1 MTINPNIFNTKKTD
15 YNQPSLFMGQKL
27 GLVDSINKAYPE
39 IFKLYKKM
47 KSLDW
52 DENEFDFSGC
62 NVEFKTCTKS
72 TYEIMIRTLA
82 WQWEADSV
90 AATSIMPIVA
100 PFVTSSELWAAWGR
114 ISDNECLTGD
124 HEVLTPKG
132 WKRIDEVTIEDK
144 VAQWDYDT
152 REISFVNPSEVIV
165 KEHSGKL
172 YHFYDGN
179 RNLSQ
184 IVTPNHRMPLVYPYT
199 SFISS
204 PPFKT
209 ADAVCYSGANGLPTA
224 GYIAPGGRRMTPQE
238 RLYVAVQA
246 DGSLCSEGYT
256 GARTGQKHY
265 KFGFSKQRKIDR
277 LLELCAAANWQV
289 TELDNKS
296 TQSLENNIRTFH
308 VYVPLAEYNPL
319 AKSFDWFDLD
329 QIGYEWALDFLEEIR
344 YWDGNV
350 TDRGRVRYI
359 SSNKACVDKVV
370 AVGHIAGHRAH
381 VTTIAAR
388 AGVLMPSGCYSDT
401 KQGYQVYIVDRTYV
415 TGNSIIR
422 SEIEY
427 IGNVYCLTVPT
438 SYFMIRHNGAVS
450 ITGNCVHA
458 LTYSEMVRNSFDD
471 PSEVLND
478 ILSVCESIGRVS
490 TIAEVFGKVHETAIK
505 LSANQIQKD
514 QNAYNDIYLFV
525 VALYCLER
533 IQFIASFAVTFA
545 VANTGQFVPFGKA
558 VQKICQ
564 DEFEVHQLLDRAI
577 LDYES
582 KTTYGQLARIQNKE
596 KIENLVKEVIET
608 ELIWVDYLL
617 SEGRELVGMTP
628 NLLKGWVLYNAKE
641 VLDYFDIE
649 HSYDIPAKNPI
660 PFVEDWI
667 DINRIQAS
675 PQQEKN
681 AQYMVGMVTDDISDD
696 VIDID
701 L

>member
-1 MTINPNIFNTKKTD
+1 MTINPNIFNTEKTD

-90 AATSIMPIVA
+90 ACTSLIPIVA
-100 PFVTSSELWAAWGR
+100 PFVTSSELWVAWLRAADQES
-114 ISDNECLTGD
+114 I
-124 HEVLTPKG
+124 
-132 WKRIDEVTIEDK
+132 
-144 VAQWDYDT
+144 
-152 REISFVNPSEVIV
+152 
-165 KEHSGKL
+165 HS
-172 YHFYDGN
+172 
-179 RNLSQ
+179 
-184 IVTPNHRMPLVYPYT
+184 
-199 SFISS
+199 
-204 PPFKT
+204 
-209 ADAVCYSGANGLPTA
+209 
-224 GYIAPGGRRMTPQE
+224 
-238 RLYVAVQA
+238 
-246 DGSLCSEGYT
+246 
-256 GARTGQKHY
+256 
-265 KFGFSKQRKIDR
+265 
-277 LLELCAAANWQV
+277 
-289 TELDNKS
+289 
-296 TQSLENNIRTFH
+296 
-308 VYVPLAEYNPL
+308 
-319 AKSFDWFDLD
+319 
-329 QIGYEWALDFLEEIR
+329 
-344 YWDGNV
+344 
-350 TDRGRVRYI
+350 
-359 SSNKACVDKVV
+359 
-370 AVGHIAGHRAH
+370 
-381 VTTIAAR
+381 
-388 AGVLMPSGCYSDT
+388 
-401 KQGYQVYIVDRTYV
+401 
-415 TGNSIIR
+415 
-422 SEIEY
+422 
-427 IGNVYCLTVPT
+427 
-438 SYFMIRHNGAVS
+438 
-450 ITGNCVHA
+450 
-458 LTYSEMVRNSFDD
+458 LTYSEMVRNSFDN
-471 PSEVLND
+471 PSEVLDD
-478 ILSVCESIGRVS
+478 ILSVRESIGRVT
-490 TIAEVFGKVHETAIK
+490 TIAEVFGNVHVTAVK

-582 KTTYGQLARIQNKE
+582 KTTYGQIARIQNKE
-596 KIENLVKEVIET
+596 KIEKLVKEVIET
-608 ELIWVDYLL
+608 ELTWVDYLL

-681 AQYMVGMVTDDISDD
+681 AQYMLGMVTDDISDD

>member
-1 MTINPNIFNTKKTD
+1 MTINPNIFNTEKTD

-114 ISDNECLTGD
+114 ISDNECLVEGTQ
-124 HEVLTPKG
+124 VLTPGG
-132 WKRIDEVTIEDK
+132 WVDLAHVTPSTQ
-144 VAQWDYDT
+144 VAQYEPATSEIKFVYPTNFIEKDYEGVVYEFKNDQ
-152 REISFVNPSEVIV
+152 
-165 KEHSGKL
+165 H
-172 YHFYDGN
+172 HFH
-179 RNLSQ
+179 Q
-184 IVTPNHRMPLVYPYT
+184 VVTPGHRMLKRKNKTNEYLVELAKDTDYCKGAAGDGISAISSGFVRDNFTTLT
-199 SFISS
+199 SF
-204 PPFKT
+204 
-209 ADAVCYSGANGLPTA
+209 
-224 GYIAPGGRRMTPQE
+224 E
-238 RLYVAVQA
+238 RLLIAIQA
-246 DGSLCSEGYT
+246 DGAAPNRYT
-256 GARTGQKHY
+256 GERVGTVPVFFTFA
-265 KFGFSKQRKIDR
+265 KQRKIDR
-277 LLELCAAANWQV
+277 LKSICEDCGIELIVTGNRPAHDNFNEAWIFKINLPTQYRSLLKNFNWV
-289 TELDNKS
+289 DLSNKGRS
-296 TQSLENNIRTFH
+296 WCE
-308 VYVPLAEYNPL
+308 A
-319 AKSFDWFDLD
+319 
-329 QIGYEWALDFLEEIR
+329 FLEEIVQ
-344 YWDGNV
+344 WDGHFTKNTGILV
-350 TDRGRVRYI
+350 TTSRQAVEVTQAVASMCGMKTHLGFQPDNRSENFTDCWRLSWKRQDFVSGQTIIKTEKQYFGKVRCVTVPSGFFLVRY
-359 SSNKACVDKVV
+359 KD
-370 AVGHIAGHRAH
+370 
-381 VTTIAAR
+381 
-388 AGVLMPSGCYSDT
+388 
-401 KQGYQVYIVDRTYV
+401 
-415 TGNSIIR
+415 
-422 SEIEY
+422 
-427 IGNVYCLTVPT
+427 
-438 SYFMIRHNGAVS
+438 AVS
-450 ITGNCVHA
+450 VTGNCVHA

-471 PSEVLND
+471 PSEVLED
-478 ILSVCESIGRVS
+478 ILSVRESIGRVT
-490 TIAEVFGKVHETAIK
+490 TIAEVFGKVHETSVK
-505 LSANQIQKD
+505 LSAGQIEKD

-582 KTTYGQLARIQNKE
+582 KTTHGQAARIQNKE
-596 KIENLVKEVIET
+596 KIQKLVTEVIET
-608 ELIWVDYLL
+608 ELTWVDYLL

-649 HSYDIPAKNPI
+649 HTYDIPAKNPI